1 MRAKNLEFFGK
12 VYDMV
17 LELNCDDPEESLC
30 IAGSIIANYNWKRV
44 KHAVEHNWHLYDL
57 DRWEAIAR
65 EFGRNAEYMMS
76 EFQKYHLNYS
86 KNTFIEI
93 MQDGGKFIKF
103 IVDPLYEMDVEVM
116 ELVPT
121 PLNSVAMEDYNCEEI
136 VEKVE
141 ERYNE

>member
-1 MRAKNLEFFGK
+1 MKVKNLELFENL
-12 VYDMV
+12 YDMV
-17 LELNCDDPEESLC
+17 LELNSNDPVGSMC
-30 IAGSIIANYNWKRV
+30 IAGSIIAKYDWNRIRY
-44 KHAVEHNWHLYDL
+44 AVEHNWHLYDL

-93 MQDGGKFIKF
+93 MQDGEKFIKF

-121 PLNSVAMEDYNCEEI
+121 PLNSIAMEDYNCRDI